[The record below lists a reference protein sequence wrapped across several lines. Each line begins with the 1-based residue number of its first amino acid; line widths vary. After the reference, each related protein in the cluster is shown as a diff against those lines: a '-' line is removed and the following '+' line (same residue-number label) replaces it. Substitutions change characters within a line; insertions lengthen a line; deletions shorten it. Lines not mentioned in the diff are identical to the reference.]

1 FQIERER
8 MPRRR
13 NWTIVFIP
21 DDESEPRQV
30 RLSRSAMR
38 LLIALVA
45 SIVVAVGIGVAT
57 YWNVASVALET
68 SRVDEENAVLRDQI
82 EQVWDLERLMADML
96 ETDYK
101 IRTQMGIEFPEDWP
115 GYNYQLGPDVVGEQ
129 DGTVLSSSGEG
140 IITGR
145 ERDVSEESAILF
157 AWPVVKGFPTVEF
170 GQGEGAAGGP
180 HTGLDIA
187 ARTNA
192 PIRAAAD
199 GKVTFAGMDDQYGF
213 LCEIDHNNRL
223 TTRYGHCVRLV
234 VREEQLVK
242 KGEII
247 AYVGSTG
254 RVTTGPHLHFEVQKN
269 GQSVDPRSY
278 LPKI

>member
-1 FQIERER
+1 
-8 MPRRR
+8 
-13 NWTIVFIP
+13 
-21 DDESEPRQV
+21 
-30 RLSRSAMR
+30 MR
-38 LLIALVA
+38 LLTVLVITV
-45 SIVVAVGIGVAT
+45 IVTAGIGVAT
-57 YWNVASVALET
+57 YWKVASTALET
-68 SRVDEENAVLRDQI
+68 SRVNEENATLRGQI
-82 EQVWDLERLMADML
+82 EQVWELERLMADML

-101 IRTQMGIEFPEDWP
+101 IRTQMGIEFPQDWP
-115 GYNYQLGPDVVGEQ
+115 GYNYQLGP
-129 DGTVLSSSGEG
+129 GTVSEPGGMVRTTSGESTM
-140 IITGR
+140 TGR
-145 ERDVSEESAILF
+145 EQNVSEESAILF
-157 AWPVVKGFPTVEF
+157 AWPVVLGWPTVEF
-170 GQGEGAAGGP
+170 GQGEGTAGGP

-187 ARTNA
+187 ARTNT

-199 GKVTFAGMDDQYGF
+199 GRVTFAGMDDQYGF
-213 LCEIDHNNRL
+213 LCEIGHNNRL

-269 GQSVDPRSY
+269 GQPVDPRSY